1 MIRMTDEAFARAFE
15 AGDVTP
21 EEFDH
26 VAHLRVAWVYLRE
39 AGSADAALP
48 RIRAA
53 IQRFAAA
60 AGAAQKYHETVTV
73 VWMRLLEGAGADVR
87 RPCELTELLRQR
99 PVLADKNLPL
109 TQFSRERLFSDAARA
124 AYVPPD
130 LESGL
135 ESGDNSQRPTPNA
148 Q

>member
-1 MIRMTDEAFARAFE
+1 MTDEAFARAFE
-15 AGDVTP
+15 AGAVRP
-21 EEFDH
+21 EDFDH

-60 AGAAQKYHETVTV
+60 AGAAQKYHETITV
-73 VWMRLLEGAGADVR
+73 VWMRLLESSGAQAPG
-87 RPCELTELLRQR
+87 PCELTELLRRR
-99 PVLADKNLPL
+99 PELADKNLPL
-109 TQFSRERLFSDAARA
+109 TYYSRDRLFSDYARE

-130 LESGL
+130 LEGP
-135 ESGDNSQRPTPNA
+135 R
-148 Q
+148 